1 MATVNVNT
9 DELTT
14 KGNNITNANVNVK
27 EKYND
32 IISSSINNCESY
44 DNFKSKIKS
53 QYTTYT
59 DHYEKIS
66 ERIIECA
73 NALEDIESQI
83 ANSAFETAS
92 SENTETTSSITI
104 TTNIDELVNLDE
116 NERTKLLEELST
128 SLTETV
134 SNIEVGNYTYK
145 SNSNYDLVNKL
156 IDEFTQSIS
165 SSSTEVNDLIKN
177 DFYNEVVKKYGELT
191 NTKITPDMLHYASR
205 NGLPLIREN
214 ISEYNLTFKGTN
226 QPTEVGQEYDLYTMG
241 ILYGDEKTSYYSSQ
255 KYNSTGTYE
264 RKYSYYPDSLARHYN
279 TENWY
284 ACDDGIYRDADGYI
298 VCADRYNMGYNADG
312 SERIVKQIIDSNE
325 PTIVDTP
332 FGKGKVYD
340 FCRAG
345 NIDIYVHK

>member
-44 DNFKSKIKS
+44 DNFKSKIES

-66 ERIIECA
+66 ERIIKCA

-92 SENTETTSSITI
+92 SENTETSSSITI

-134 SNIEVGNYTYK
+134 SNIEAGNNTYK
-145 SNSNYDLVNKL
+145 SNSNYELVNEL
-156 IDEFTQSIS
+156 INEFTQNTTSN
-165 SSSTEVNDLIKN
+165 STEVNDLIKN

-214 ISEYNLTFKGTN
+214 ISEYNLTFRGTN

-241 ILYGDEKTSYYSSQ
+241 ILYGDEKASDYSSQ
-255 KYNSTGTYE
+255 NYDKT
-264 RKYSYYPDSLARHYN
+264 RKYSYYPDGKAYHKN
-279 TENWY
+279 TSNWY

-312 SERIVKQIIDSNE
+312 TARNVDQIIKSNT
-325 PTIVDTP
+325 PIIVDTP

-340 FCRAG
+340 FCEAG